1 MPFNNY
7 RQDGHSPAGSPVSQ
21 HGANPRARDG
31 RPAQKQRL
39 CAQWLCPICS
49 KQVPKA
55 RAAAHLRTLA
65 CQFHAHE
72 HEQEELWKV
81 NLQEEKTAVVEA
93 SRRNKNDGWEGPE
106 IEECVQTS
114 KPAEEKTKNC
124 DREWPTEPEAATGG
138 DEELSNRMTTIYEY
152 ELERKSVWW
161 NTPPLAKHLANSRLA
176 KNFGSSPPSTRR
188 QPSQDHVLSKL
199 SGQTLNAAVSRAPS
213 FLGWRL
219 ESIFR

>member
-31 RPAQKQRL
+31 RPAQKQSL

-49 KQVPKA
+49 KLVPKA
-55 RAAAHLRTLA
+55 RAAEQMRTLA

-93 SRRNKNDGWEGPE
+93 SRRNKNDGREGPE
-106 IEECVQTS
+106 IEEWVQTA
-114 KPAEEKTKNC
+114 KERNKNR
-124 DREWPTEPEAATGG
+124 DREWPSEPEAATGG
-138 DEELSNRMTTIYEY
+138 DEELSNRMTNIYEH

-199 SGQTLNAAVSRAPS
+199 SGQTLKAAVSRAPS